1 MSYTFGRRPGGLA
14 TIGAGTALTPT
25 ATALPVPSHAAPS
38 MIVHITASPFASAAF
53 KRPEEEEDVA
63 DQARLERVVD
73 VARCATLEAVI
84 VLADWPPIHE
94 RRRVTGSPFSK
105 DGRVAVDVY
114 TSKVWHRTS
123 AT

>member
-1 MSYTFGRRPGGLA
+1 
-14 TIGAGTALTPT
+14 
-25 ATALPVPSHAAPS
+25 
-38 MIVHITASPFASAAF
+38 MIVHTTASPFVSAAF
-53 KRPEEEEDVA
+53 ERPEEEDVA
-63 DQARLERVVD
+63 DQARLERVV
-73 VARCATLEAVI
+73 VAALCTPLEAVI

-105 DGRVAVDVY
+105 DGRVAVDMY